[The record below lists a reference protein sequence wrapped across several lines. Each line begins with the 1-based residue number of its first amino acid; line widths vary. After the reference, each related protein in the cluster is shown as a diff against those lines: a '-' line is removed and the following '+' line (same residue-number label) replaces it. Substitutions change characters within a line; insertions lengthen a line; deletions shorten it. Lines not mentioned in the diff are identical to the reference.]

1 MKHILSLSVALLMAC
16 VAFAQNITDFYR
28 PGGFD
33 YNGASI
39 KTFSV
44 SDTTAVQFS
53 RGNLQYNAA
62 LDKWRFALRQY
73 STACNDNANM
83 AQDYDGWIDMFGW
96 GTSGWNSGATAYQP
110 WATSSTSNDYKTGGS
125 SNNDLTGAYAN
136 ADWGIYNKIEN
147 GGKFKGMWRT
157 LTKDEWIYLLG
168 NNTKRNG
175 KHGMAT
181 LQGIY
186 KGLVILPDDWFL
198 PNGVSFTPGYGNEY
212 STNRYTLDEWQ
223 KMESAGAIFLPAA
236 GERFGTELGYIGTG
250 ARYWS
255 STHDNESNAWYIG
268 FYGNLGTDMYYGPLH
283 AGRSVRLVRRVQA
296 PLEGRVW
303 VDMGLP
309 SGTLWYS
316 CNIGTTKPQGY
327 GAYFAWGETKPK
339 ADYSWDTYKWGTAG
353 SSLTKYCDN
362 YSYGLDGYTDNLM
375 QLEYSD
381 DAARA
386 SMGGDARMPTRE
398 EWTELKNNC
407 TGEWTTYKGVNGWM
421 LTSKNNGNK
430 LFLPAAGYRNGS
442 ALSDASTLGYYWTS
456 YLLSESSSGAIDFK
470 VDTDSL
476 YNAWYG
482 DRASGYS
489 VRAVSGGTPA
499 TAQLYI
505 PNGVLPQSF
514 TVAEGRTVQF
524 SKGNLQV
531 NLLTYNW
538 RFAENQYDYIGEGN
552 ANIAENYNGFIDLF
566 GWGTSNWNS
575 GANAYQPWATST
587 TATDYYPGGSYDNN
601 LTGDYANA
609 DWGIIN
615 KIENGGFQSG
625 MWRTLTKDEWEYLI
639 NTRSAST
646 VGVYENARYAKA
658 TVNGVA
664 GLIILP
670 DSFTMPSGVTAL
682 DKVNVSEAVFTA
694 NVYTTADWAKLEAAG
709 VVFLPAAGYRS
720 GTEVSLVGTVG
731 YYWSGT
737 YGDEYGAYVVGFYDD
752 NLLVN
757 GLDRSRGLSVRLVKD

>member
-44 SDTTAVQFS
+44 SDNDAVQFS
-53 RGNLQYNAA
+53 RGNLQYNPA

-73 STACNDNANM
+73 DYACGDNANI
-83 AQDYDGWIDMFGW
+83 AEGYDGWIDLFGW
-96 GTSGWNSGATAYQP
+96 GTSGWNSGANAYQP
-110 WATSSTSNDYKTGGS
+110 WATSTTVGDYYPGGS
-125 SNNDLTGAYAN
+125 ENHNLTGEYAN

-147 GGKFKGMWRT
+147 GGKSKGMWRT
-157 LTKDEWIYLLG
+157 LTNGEWIYLKG
-168 NNTKRNG
+168 DNAKRSG
-175 KHGMAT
+175 KWALAT
-181 LQGIY
+181 IAGIH
-186 KGLVILPDDWFL
+186 KGLLLLPDEWTL
-198 PNGVSFTPGYGNEY
+198 PSGCSYTAGAANRWE
-212 STNRYTLDEWQ
+212 TNRYSYAEWE
-223 KMESAGAIFLPAA
+223 KMQAAGAVFMPAA
-236 GERFGTELGYIGTG
+236 GQRYEQSITGTNEWG
-250 ARYWS
+250 AYWINTTNA
-255 STHDNESNAWYIG
+255 STPTAYVLNIEESG
-268 FYGNLGTDMYYGPLH
+268 VGNTTRPVVGGL
-283 AGRSVRLVRRVQA
+283 SVRLVRRVQP
-296 PLEGRVW
+296 PLVQKGW

-316 CNIGTTKPQGY
+316 CNVGTSKPQGY

-339 ADYSWDTYKWGTAG
+339 AEYEWTNYAHGTAAT
-353 SSLTKYCDN
+353 SLTKYCDN

-505 PNGVLPQSF
+505 PNGVLPQRF

-625 MWRTLTKDEWEYLI
+625 MWRTLTRDEWDYLL
-639 NTRSAST
+639 NTRNAST
-646 VGVYENARYAKA
+646 VNGVENARYAKA
-658 TVNGVA
+658 TVGSVRGV
-664 GLIILP
+664 IIFP
-670 DSFTMPSGVTAL
+670 NSFTMPAGVS
-682 DKVNVSEAVFTA
+682 DMVNINTGGAA
-694 NVYTTADWAKLEAAG
+694 YDGNVYTTEQWAAMETAG
-709 VVFLPAAGYRS
+709 AVFLPAAGNRYGS
-720 GTEVSLVGTVG
+720 EVYDV
-731 YYWSGT
+731 GT
-737 YGDEYGAYVVGFYDD
+737 YGGYWSSTYYGEDYAWNMLFSDG
-752 NLLVN
+752 
-757 GLDRSRGLSVRLVKD
+757 GLNVDFRNRSYGLSVRLVKD

>member
-83 AQDYDGWIDMFGW
+83 AQDHDGWIDMFGW

-186 KGLVILPDDWFL
+186 KGLVILPDDWVV

-283 AGRSVRLVRRVQA
+283 AGRSVRLVRRVQT

-316 CNIGTTKPQGY
+316 CNVGTSKPQGY
-327 GAYFAWGETKPK
+327 GAYFAWGETRPK
-339 ADYSWDTYKWGTAG
+339 AEYEWTNYAHGTAAT
-353 SSLTKYCDN
+353 SLTKYCNDLN
-362 YSYGLDGYTDNLM
+362 YGLDRFTDNLM
-375 QLEYSD
+375 RLESSD
-381 DAARA
+381 DAASA
-386 SMGGDARMPTRE
+386 ILGGSARIPTSV
-398 EWTELKNNC
+398 EWTELKDNC
-407 TGEWTTYKGVNGWM
+407 TGEWTKYKGVNGWM
-421 LTSKNNGNK
+421 LTSNINGNK
-430 LFLPAAGYRNGS
+430 LFLPAAGSRNGS
-442 ALSDASTLGYYWTS
+442 SLADASTLGCYWTS
-456 YLLSESSSGAIDFK
+456 FLLSNPPSGAQYFK
-470 VDTDSL
+470 VSTDSL

-482 DRASGYS
+482 DRSNGYS
-489 VRAVSGGTPA
+489 VRAVSGGSPA

-505 PNGVLPQSF
+505 PNGVLPNTFS
-514 TVAEGRTVQF
+514 VADGRTVQF

-625 MWRTLTKDEWEYLI
+625 MWRTLTNDEWDYLL
-639 NTRSAST
+639 NMRSAST

-720 GTEVSLVGTVG
+720 GTEVGDVGTFG
-731 YYWSGT
+731 GYWSST
-737 YGDEYGAYVVGFYDD
+737 YYDESDARDVTFGSDYLYVNIYDRYYGQ
-752 NLLVN
+752 
-757 GLDRSRGLSVRLVKD
+757 SVRLVKD

>member
-44 SDTTAVQFS
+44 SDTTSVQFS
-53 RGNLQYNAA
+53 RGNLQYNPT

-73 STACNDNANM
+73 QYACGDNANI
-83 AQDYDGWIDMFGW
+83 AQDYDGWIDLFCW

-110 WATSSTSNDYKTGGS
+110 WATS
-125 SNNDLTGAYAN
+125 LTGADYYPGGSDENSLTGTYAN

-147 GGKFKGMWRT
+147 GGRFAGMWRT
-157 LTKDEWIYLLG
+157 LTKDEWEYLVG
-168 NNTKRNG
+168 SNTKRNG
-175 KHGMAT
+175 KWGLASIE
-181 LQGIY
+181 GIY
-186 KGLVILPDDWFL
+186 NGVLLLPDEWTL
-198 PNGVSFTPGYGNEY
+198 PTGCSYTAGRDNGFK
-212 STNRYTLDEWQ
+212 TNKYTYAQWEEMQL
-223 KMESAGAIFLPAA
+223 AGAIFLPAA
-236 GERFGTELGYIGTG
+236 GYRFDTDVYEVGGYGG
-250 ARYWS
+250 YWS
-255 STHDNESNAWYIG
+255 STCGSESDAWEAYFG
-268 FYGNLGTDMYYGPLH
+268 EGNLGVTNNSRYD
-283 AGRSVRLVRRVQA
+283 GRSVRLVRRVQT
-296 PLEGRVW
+296 PLANSSW

-327 GAYFAWGETKPK
+327 GAYFAWGETRPK
-339 ADYSWDTYKWGTAG
+339 AEYEWTNYAHGTAT
-353 SSLTKYCDN
+353 SSLTKYCNDLN
-362 YSYGLDGYTDNLM
+362 YGLDRFTDNLM
-375 QLEYSD
+375 RLESSD
-381 DAARA
+381 DAASA
-386 SMGGDARMPTRE
+386 ILGGSARIPTSV
-398 EWTELKNNC
+398 EWTELKDNC
-407 TGEWTTYKGVNGWM
+407 TGEWTKYKGVNGWM
-421 LTSKNNGNK
+421 LTSNINGNK
-430 LFLPAAGYRNGS
+430 LFLPAAGSRNGS
-442 ALSDASTLGYYWTS
+442 SLADASTLGCYWTS
-456 YLLSESSSGAIDFK
+456 FLLSSSPSGAQYFK
-470 VDTDSL
+470 VSTDSL

-646 VGVYENARYAKA
+646 VNGVENARYAKA
-658 TVNGVA
+658 TVGSVRGV
-664 GLIILP
+664 IIFP
-670 DSFTMPSGVTAL
+670 DSFTMPAGVS
-682 DKVNVSEAVFTA
+682 DMVNINTGGAA
-694 NVYTTADWAKLEAAG
+694 YDGNVYTTEQWAAMETAG
-709 VVFLPAAGYRS
+709 AVFLPAAGNRYGS
-720 GTEVSLVGTVG
+720 EVYDV
-731 YYWSGT
+731 GT
-737 YGDEYGAYVVGFYDD
+737 YGGYWSSTYYGEDYAWNMLFSDG
-752 NLLVN
+752 
-757 GLDRSRGLSVRLVKD
+757 GLNVDFRNRSYGLSVRLVKD